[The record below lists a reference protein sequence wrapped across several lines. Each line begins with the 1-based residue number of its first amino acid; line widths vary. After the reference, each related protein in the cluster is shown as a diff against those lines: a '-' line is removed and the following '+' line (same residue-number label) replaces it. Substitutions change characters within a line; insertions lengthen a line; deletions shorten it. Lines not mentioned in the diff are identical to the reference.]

1 MSDDASPRWT
11 APGDETSPRAAG
23 APSAP
28 PPPVDREDD
37 EADDNG
43 DVGDAARSPS
53 RSRSESRP
61 RRKKRSRKKR
71 NPGLAKKLTF
81 ITHLLKTLDLVVFAE
96 LSALYYMEYAA
107 KFPRLAEGAPL
118 TSLPSR
124 CSMFRFLLRAAGQYT
139 YLTPKDNSFP
149 FFMPASRLHVLL
161 VVIPNLVCMLLHL
174 FGRLPHGPGFHRGYQ
189 HGGLIID
196 FVGQRPPTYRLYYV
210 LADVVILAV
219 QCLMLT
225 VHTQREKLRVA
236 LKTFRPLVPDI
247 AQELATARS
256 AEDLDAE
263 ERGVL
268 RHAPGVDI
276 DDVEDGDV
284 ELRTLNPN
292 GQEGEGSE
300 RMEASGSLLRPVATE
315 ASSRSQ
321 LSDIM
326 NSGNAVLGEYHIIR
340 SLASAAIDLERSAAN
355 SLQTIGYGATLAA
368 LRARRQGAA
377 AQTATQHPNR

>member
-1 MSDDASPRWT
+1 MSDDASPRRT
-11 APGDETSPRAAG
+11 ARGDGASPRAMG
-23 APSAP
+23 APSSAP
-28 PPPVDREDD
+28 PPPPPIDREDD
-37 EADDNG
+37 EPDDHGG
-43 DVGDAARSPS
+43 DLGDAAPPSPS
-53 RSRSESRP
+53 RSRSGSRP

-96 LSALYYMEYAA
+96 LSALYYME
-107 KFPRLAEGAPL
+107 
-118 TSLPSR
+118 
-124 CSMFRFLLRAAGQYT
+124 CSMFRFLLRAAGQYI

-161 VVIPNLVCMLLHL
+161 IIIPNLICMLLHL

-210 LADVVILAV
+210 LADIVILAV

-225 VHTQREKLRVA
+225 VHTQREKMRVA

-268 RHAPGVDI
+268 RHAPGMDVDEAE
-276 DDVEDGDV
+276 EDGGV
-284 ELRTLNPN
+284 ELQTLNTD
-292 GQEGEGSE
+292 GAQEGEDSA
-300 RMEASGSLLRPVATE
+300 RMEASGSLLRPVTTE
-315 ASSRSQ
+315 AGSRSQ

-326 NSGNAVLGEYHIIR
+326 NSGNAVLGEYHIVR

-355 SLQTIGYGATLAA
+355 SLQTIGYGATMAA

>member
-1 MSDDASPRWT
+1 MSDDDAVPSRT
-11 APGDETSPRAAG
+11 ARGDGTSSRAPGADAAY
-23 APSAP
+23 S
-28 PPPVDREDD
+28 PPVDRGDD
-37 EADDNG
+37 PDDNAADANVDADADADPDA
-43 DVGDAARSPS
+43 DVALSPS
-53 RSRSESRP
+53 RDRSESRR

-71 NPGLAKKLTF
+71 NPGLAKKLFF

-96 LSALYYMEYAA
+96 LSALYYME
-107 KFPRLAEGAPL
+107 
-118 TSLPSR
+118 

-139 YLTPKDNSFP
+139 YLTPKDDSFP
-149 FFMPASRLHVLL
+149 FFLPSGRVHVLL
-161 VVIPNLVCMLLHL
+161 VLIPNLICMALHM
-174 FGRLPHGPGFHRGYQ
+174 FGHLPRGPGFHRGYQ

-268 RHAPGVDI
+268 QNAPGMDMDVED
-276 DDVEDGDV
+276 DDVE
-284 ELRTLNPN
+284 LQPLSSNM
-292 GQEGEGSE
+292 QEGEGSAQ
-300 RMEASGSLLRPVATE
+300 MEGSGSLVRPVTSE

-321 LSDIM
+321 MSDII

-340 SLASAAIDLERSAAN
+340 SLASAAEQSRSIVAN
-355 SLQTIGYGATLAA
+355 SLQTMGYGATVAA

-377 AQTATQHPNR
+377 AQAATLHPNR